1 MWAAGE
7 ERRERETA
15 HITSRPRTV
24 PPSSI
29 SSPSG
34 LVSSAGPF
42 VPHSLHARLVTS
54 SLGAETAPRVMVEGE

>member
-1 MWAAGE
+1 M
-7 ERRERETA
+7 TV
-15 HITSRPRTV
+15 TLLFSVPFVSRHSRSIPA
-24 PPSSI
+24 SLI

>member
-1 MWAAGE
+1 MIAALHA
-7 ERRERETA
+7 TPLLL
-15 HITSRPRTV
+15 T
-24 PPSSI
+24 SSI